1 MFGDSKANFIFAAH
15 PAIPARELFS
25 MLRKQNI
32 YVRYFQK
39 PRIDNYLRI
48 SIGTQE
54 EMETLI
60 RILETYLQ
68 AGE

>member
-1 MFGDSKANFIFAAH
+1 
-15 PAIPARELFS
+15 
-25 MLRKQNI
+25 MLRDQGI

-54 EMETLI
+54 EMERLTSV
-60 RILETYLQ
+60 LENYLT
-68 AGE
+68 AGRQRRKV